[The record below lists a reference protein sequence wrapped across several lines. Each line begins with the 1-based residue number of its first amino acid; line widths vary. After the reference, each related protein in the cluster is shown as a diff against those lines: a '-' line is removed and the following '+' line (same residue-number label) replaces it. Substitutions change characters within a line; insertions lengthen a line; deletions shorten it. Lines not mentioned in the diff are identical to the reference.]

1 MLPQF
6 QSYERLGPGCCTVDG
21 RNPAPVDMVDIPL
34 FTGFHA
40 GRVVVWDFF
49 NHQYLNPRS
58 SFAQILEMYIA
69 QLKEKIKSVLGS

>member
-1 MLPQF
+1 MLRQF